1 MNFQKLKP
9 LFNFLGILV
18 FFIVLSFAYF
28 SPVLKGFELPQMDNL
43 HALGMSRELVEY
55 ENETGKH
62 AYWTNSMFGG
72 MPAYQIKGDSS
83 ANIFSYLNKFFR
95 LGLPFYTVAILFLY
109 LLGFYILLRSVKTN
123 RWLSLLGSIAFA
135 FGSYNIII
143 IIAGHIT
150 KAYAIALMAPVVAG
164 ILYTLNK
171 NKWQGAL
178 FTTLALG
185 LHIAYN
191 HVQITYYL
199 FILVLILMVSRF
211 IYALKEKNIKDFLSR
226 SAILIG
232 AAILAILPNLP
243 HLLPT
248 YEYGKYSIRGASELK
263 SEAKTDNKPQKGLD
277 RDYAFAWSYGKAETL
292 TLMIPNVMGGA
303 SQPLAQNPRA
313 MQAVEPRLKD
323 IVGGQSQYWG
333 SKPFTSGPVYLG
345 ALICFFFVLSL
356 FFYHGPE
363 KWWLVAATILSILLA
378 WGKNLEWF
386 NYFMFDHFPL
396 YNKFRTVEMT
406 LVIAS
411 VTVPFLGLMGLKKLV
426 DNPAYI
432 REQSGNFLAAFGL
445 TGGVAL
451 ILYLFPDLFFNFIS
465 SEEAKALAQ
474 QKKDLPDQAALIDL
488 VIENLRNARMTLL
501 KSDALRSFF
510 FILLGSGSLWLYS
523 TNRVSKK
530 YILLGLTLLVLIDL
544 WAVDKRYLSSKDFVE
559 PRQIENQFQKT
570 PADKFI
576 LNDDDICFRVFS
588 IYRNPFT
595 EVNTS
600 YYHKSI
606 GGYHGAKLRLY
617 QDIIDYYLQNDWQML
632 LGHFRNGGSPE
643 DALDLLADMP
653 VLNMLNTKYVIYN
666 PSQSPLL
673 NIHNFGEAWLVDNLK
688 VVSSAEEE
696 ISTLAKVDL
705 KTTAVI
711 RDNRLDNN
719 WKDYN
724 SNNREGFIQLT
735 SYAPDR
741 LVYNAQTTE
750 PKVAVFSEIFY
761 PAGWNAYIDGKKTDI
776 KRVNYLLRAIMVP
789 PGKHVIEFRFEP
801 NSVQWANRLAILGG
815 IAIFVFAIF
824 LIWTYR
830 KQWLGKIE

>member
-9 LFNFLGILV
+9 LFNFIGILV

-150 KAYAIALMAPVVAG
+150 KAYAIALMAPVIAG
-164 ILYTLNK
+164 ILYTLNIH
-171 NKWQGAL
+171 KWRGAF

-199 FILVLILMVSRF
+199 FLLILILMVSRL
-211 IYALKEKNIKDFLSR
+211 IYALKEGTFKEFLGR
-226 SAILIG
+226 SAILVG

-248 YEYGKYSIRGASELK
+248 YEYGKYSIRGASELQSDVK
-263 SEAKTDNKPQKGLD
+263 ADDKPQKGLD

-303 SQPLAQNPRA
+303 SQALAQNSRA
-313 MQAVEPRLKD
+313 MQAVEPRFKE

-363 KWWLVAATILSILLA
+363 KWWLVVATILSILLA

-411 VTVPFLGLMGLKKLV
+411 VTVPVLGLLGLKKLV
-426 DNPAYI
+426 DNPAFI
-432 REQSGNFLAAFGL
+432 REQSGKFLAAFAL

-451 ILYLFPDLFFNFIS
+451 VLYLFPDLFFDFIS

-474 QKKDLPDQAALIDL
+474 QKKTLPDQAVLIDL
-488 VIENLRNARMTLL
+488 LIQNLRNARMTLL

-510 FILLGSGSLWLYS
+510 FILLGSGSLWLYA

-530 YILLGLTLLVLIDL
+530 YILPGLTLLVLIDL

-576 LNDDDICFRVFS
+576 LNDDDISFRVFS

-632 LGHFRNGGSPE
+632 MGHFRNGGSTE
-643 DALDLLADMP
+643 EALDLLADMP

-711 RDNRLDNN
+711 RDNRLDNSWN
-719 WKDYN
+719 DYK
-724 SNNREGFIQLT
+724 SNNREGLIQLT

-761 PAGWNAYIDGKKTDI
+761 PAGWNAFIDGKKTDI

-815 IAIFVFAIF
+815 IAIFAFTIF
-824 LIWTYR
+824 LIWNYR

>member
-1 MNFQKLKP
+1 
-9 LFNFLGILV
+9 
-18 FFIVLSFAYF
+18 
-28 SPVLKGFELPQMDNL
+28 
-43 HALGMSRELVEY
+43 
-55 ENETGKH
+55 
-62 AYWTNSMFGG
+62 
-72 MPAYQIKGDSS
+72 
-83 ANIFSYLNKFFR
+83 
-95 LGLPFYTVAILFLY
+95 
-109 LLGFYILLRSVKTN
+109 
-123 RWLSLLGSIAFA
+123 
-135 FGSYNIII
+135 
-143 IIAGHIT
+143 
-150 KAYAIALMAPVVAG
+150 
-164 ILYTLNK
+164 
-171 NKWQGAL
+171 
-178 FTTLALG
+178 
-185 LHIAYN
+185 
-191 HVQITYYL
+191 
-199 FILVLILMVSRF
+199 
-211 IYALKEKNIKDFLSR
+211 
-226 SAILIG
+226 
-232 AAILAILPNLP
+232 
-243 HLLPT
+243 
-248 YEYGKYSIRGASELK
+248 
-263 SEAKTDNKPQKGLD
+263 
-277 RDYAFAWSYGKAETL
+277 
-292 TLMIPNVMGGA
+292 
-303 SQPLAQNPRA
+303 
-313 MQAVEPRLKD
+313 
-323 IVGGQSQYWG
+323 
-333 SKPFTSGPVYLG
+333 
-345 ALICFFFVLSL
+345 
-356 FFYHGPE
+356 
-363 KWWLVAATILSILLA
+363 
-378 WGKNLEWF
+378 
-386 NYFMFDHFPL
+386 MFDHFPL

-530 YILLGLTLLVLIDL
+530 YILPGLTLLVLIDL

>member
-530 YILLGLTLLVLIDL
+530 YILPGLTLLVLIDL